1 MSESKTVTVWTLFHG
16 DQLRKRECPMDEIGS
31 VDLSGLV
38 GRKGR
43 AASYADLESRLAK
56 QTVTFNHL
64 FLFEGLL
71 PWGMG
76 AGVRVCPLLIPG
88 FSSNQGKVPIEF
100 SVPLSAAKT
109 VASNDFMPIGG
120 ASFRG
125 AHEENMIQTAF
136 LQLIAV
142 PKKEYRLVVLT
153 FKDRSLAPWWR
164 LVRSSR
170 TELVIETANTF

>member
-1 MSESKTVTVWTLFHG
+1 
-16 DQLRKRECPMDEIGS
+16 
-31 VDLSGLV
+31 
-38 GRKGR
+38 
-43 AASYADLESRLAK
+43 
-56 QTVTFNHL
+56 
-64 FLFEGLL
+64 
-71 PWGMG
+71 
-76 AGVRVCPLLIPG
+76 
-88 FSSNQGKVPIEF
+88 
-100 SVPLSAAKT
+100 
-109 VASNDFMPIGG
+109 MPIGG

-164 LVRSSR
+164 LVRSSK